1 MDPMGRLPILISK
14 TQDFLSESRL
24 FPAPQFSDFT
34 LSETYATKE
43 KMPISNDAP
52 SHKSIDLSHDLVQ
65 GADSYEEIVGSQS
78 VMNRRHP
85 ENYRSNYANSDFSSF
100 SAERFSSFEEW
111 PPIGPQETTAEFS
124 VDRNAFKTKP
134 FASIQAD
141 SEKSKEDKIQANNLG
156 QLEVQGKKQ
165 FHRF

>member
-65 GADSYEEIVGSQS
+65 GADSCEEIVGSQS
-78 VMNRRHP
+78 VMNRRHL